1 MDSYEPKTRA
11 IKNIKD
17 ASGIVFDSFPDRDE
31 IHIDTQRLR
40 EWKRGVIKDY
50 VIMETESW

>member
-40 EWKRGVIKDY
+40 E
-50 VIMETESW
+50 

>member
-17 ASGIVFDSFPDRDE
+17 ASGIVIDSFPDRDE
-31 IHIDTQRLR
+31 IHIDTQRLC
-40 EWKRGVIKDY
+40 E
-50 VIMETESW
+50 